1 MRTDMRRSHPFT
13 RHCQRPGQAFCWGGL
28 ALCHLA
34 CAVSLLADDRTGQA
48 AGGPEPPPQ
57 RVLRPEI
64 TSDLQLAVERGFAF
78 LSRHQKPSG
87 SFDSDDF
94 PVANNAL
101 AGLAFLAGGHSTE
114 SGPYAEA
121 LQKVLDYLLSRQK
134 EDGYFEDS
142 DNASR
147 MYGHGFATLFLA
159 QVYGMT
165 GQKDKKVRLALKR
178 AVRLI
183 ESSQCADGG
192 WDYNPI
198 PRATLFSRRGASDTS
213 ITVCQTMALRAARN
227 LGVWVNL
234 SAIDRAKAFVQK
246 AQNSDGGFAYRLGE
260 FPLNMQRSEFPRSA
274 AGVCVLLS
282 LGEYD
287 SEGIARGFEYLR
299 RHYRNLNDFP
309 FYADYYCAQAMFQA
323 GRHYWSEY
331 FQYVKEKLIRKQKPE
346 GNWSGDMGGT
356 IQSTAMALIVLEI
369 PYRFLPITER

>member
-1 MRTDMRRSHPFT
+1 MRRSHSFQRRCRAPGWT
-13 RHCQRPGQAFCWGGL
+13 RGWGGL

-34 CAVSLLADDRTGQA
+34 CAVSLLADDQDGWP
-48 AGGPEPPPQ
+48 AGRPDQPPR

-64 TSDLQLAVERGFAF
+64 TSDLQLAIERGFDF
-78 LSRHQKPSG
+78 LIRNQKPSG
-87 SFDSDDF
+87 SFDTDDF

-101 AGLAFLAGGHSTE
+101 AGLAFLAGGHSTQ

-121 LQKVLDYLLSRQK
+121 LQRVLDHLLAKQK

-159 QVYGMT
+159 QLYGMT
-165 GQKDKKVRLALKR
+165 GQKDKKVRFALKR

-192 WDYNPI
+192 WDYNPV

-227 LGVWVNL
+227 LGVWVDPRVVA
-234 SAIDRAKAFVQK
+234 SAKAFVQK

-260 FPLNMQRSEFPRSA
+260 FPMNMQRSEFPRSA

-287 SEGIARGFEYLR
+287 SLGIAKGFEYLR
-299 RHYRNLNDFP
+299 RHYRNYNDFP

-331 FQYVKEKLIRKQKPE
+331 FRYIKEKLIRKQKPE
-346 GNWSGDMGGT
+346 GSWSGDMGGT
-356 IQSTAMALIVLEI
+356 IQSTAMALIVLQI
-369 PYRFLPITER
+369 PYRFLPVTER